1 MQDDPDRY
9 NPDRYNR
16 DLIRFCVLHRAL
28 HLVVMVGFTG
38 LALTG
43 LSLAFSATAPAKAFI
58 WIVGGSS
65 HGAWLHRFFAVIT
78 YACVVVHCLW
88 FLYYKIVL
96 QGSLTGAHS
105 VAPSM
110 KDVKNVRQ
118 NIAYFMGRAQKPPV
132 FDKFTYIEK
141 IDYWAI
147 FIGMNTM
154 GATGLVLW
162 FPEFF
167 TRFLPGFFINLAQ
180 VLHLLEAIAAVV
192 VKFFIHIGLAH
203 LRPSVYPA
211 DMSIFTG
218 RTTRE

>member
-16 DLIRFCVLHRAL
+16 DLIRFCVLHRVL

-78 YACVVVHCLW
+78 YACVVVHGFW
-88 FLYYKIVL
+88 FLYYKIFL
-96 QGSLTGAHS
+96 HGSLTGADS

-110 KDVKNVRQ
+110 KDVKNFRQ
-118 NIAYFMGRAQKPPV
+118 NIAYFMGRAEKPPV

-154 GATGLVLW
+154 GATGLMLW

-218 RTTRE
+218 RTTPE

>member
-1 MQDDPDRY
+1 MQAAAGHY
-9 NPDRYNR
+9 NQNV
-16 DLIRFCVLHRAL
+16 IRFSVLHRVL

-58 WIVGGSS
+58 WLVGGFAHS
-65 HGAWLHRFFAVIT
+65 AWLHRFFAVIT
-78 YACVVVHCLW
+78 YACVVVHCFW
-88 FLYYKIVL
+88 FLYYKIVMR
-96 QGSLTGAHS
+96 GSLIGADS

-110 KDVKNVRQ
+110 KDAKHVYQ
-118 NIAYFMGRAQKPPV
+118 NFAYFMGRAEKPPI
-132 FDKFTYIEK
+132 FEKFTYMEK

-147 FIGMNTM
+147 FVGMNTM

-167 TRFLPGFFINLAQ
+167 TRFLPGVFINLAQ
-180 VLHLLEAIAAVV
+180 VLHLLEAILAVV

-203 LRPSVYPA
+203 FRPSVYPA

-218 RTTRE
+218 RATRD

>member
-1 MQDDPDRY
+1 MHVAADP
-9 NPDRYNR
+9 NTKNV
-16 DLIRFCVLHRAL
+16 IRFSVLHRIL

-43 LSLAFSATAPAKAFI
+43 LSLAFSHTALAKAFI

-65 HGAWLHRFFAVIT
+65 HSAWLHRFFAVIT
-78 YACVVVHCLW
+78 YACVIVHCFW
-88 FLYYKIVL
+88 FLYYKMAL
-96 QGSLTGAHS
+96 KGSLTGADS

-110 KDVKNVRQ
+110 KDVKNFRK
-118 NIAYFMGRAQKPPV
+118 NMTYFLGHAEKPPV
-132 FDKFTYIEK
+132 FDKFTYMEK

-154 GATGLVLW
+154 GLTGLMLW

-180 VLHLLEAIAAVV
+180 VLHLLEAILAVV

-218 RTTRE
+218 RTLRE